1 MIATLRRCLSSR
13 DLMLLGGCS
22 TMIVTAIAL
31 RVLESRQARPTGY
44 GRVAPRR
51 PQPETDTLELDRV
64 TIDERALTEQMWGHT
79 KLVMRRCNVTPS
91 DEESS
96 ATTVDKLDLDELYPL
111 PSCRFRVLTLHGVHD
126 KLGAF
131 IQKHSVQ
138 KLRLMDWGAVSTL
151 VDKHIPENVKIEIW
165 ATDGAPNYDD
175 LREVTRSRRVDL
187 HVGNQPH
194 EFKMICANLAF
205 DSKCHLFLRDKAIL
219 DVDAVR
225 EMIELHHN
233 KFEHLSIPPSE
244 YEWPFLQR
252 SDLGLEWSR
261 H

>member
-1 MIATLRRCLSSR
+1 MIATLRRCLSTR

-22 TMIVTAIAL
+22 TVIVTAIAL
-31 RVLESRQARPTGY
+31 RALAPPPVKPSGY
-44 GRVAPRR
+44 GRVAPRL
-51 PQPETDTLELDRV
+51 PLPETDTLDLDGV
-64 TIDERALTEQMWGHT
+64 TITERELATRMWGHT
-79 KLVMRRCNVTPS
+79 KLLMRRCRVTPS
-91 DEESS
+91 DQESTV
-96 ATTVDKLDLDELYPL
+96 TTVAKLDLDELYPL
-111 PSCRFRVLTLHGVHD
+111 PSCRFKVLTLHGVHD

-138 KLRLMDWGAVSTL
+138 KLRLMDWGAVSQL
-151 VDKHIPENVKIEIW
+151 VGERVPKVKIEIW

-175 LREVTRSRRVDL
+175 LRVVTLNRRVDL

-194 EFKMICANLAF
+194 EFSLICANLAER
-205 DSKCHLFLRDKAIL
+205 SRCRLFLTDKAIL
-219 DVDAVR
+219 DDDQVR
-225 EMIELHHN
+225 QQIEHHHQ
-233 KFEHLSIPPSE
+233 KFKRLSIPPSE